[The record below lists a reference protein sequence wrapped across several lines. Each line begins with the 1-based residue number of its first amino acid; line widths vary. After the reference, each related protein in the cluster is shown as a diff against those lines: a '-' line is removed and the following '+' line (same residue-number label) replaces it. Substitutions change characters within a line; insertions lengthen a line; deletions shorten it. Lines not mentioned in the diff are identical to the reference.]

1 MVMATDV
8 TVYLDDDPGE
18 LARLGEILGQAGVN
32 IGGFCAVTS
41 GGGQAEVHVL
51 LDDVETL
58 AAAFDNLAA
67 AGIQVANEQEVAVV
81 EVEDRPGVLGDVSRK
96 LGDAG
101 VNITLAYL
109 ATRTRLVFAADD
121 LAGAKAALD

>member
-1 MVMATDV
+1 MATDV
-8 TVYLDDDPGE
+8 TVYLDDAPGE
-18 LARLGEILGQAGVN
+18 LARLGEILGKAGVN

-51 LDDVETL
+51 VDDIQTM
-58 AAAFDNLAA
+58 ASTFDDLAA
-67 AGIQVANEQEVAVV
+67 AGIQVANEQEVAVI
-81 EVEDRPGVLGDVSRK
+81 EVDDRPGVLGDVSRK

-121 LAGAKAALD
+121 LAGAKSVLD